1 MERHDLAKLML
12 LFHQNGIW
20 DGKQIVSADWVKASI
35 APSIT
40 VNEKLGVKYGYKW
53 WLYPYGRDDA
63 RLAFAGSGFGGQ
75 LPIVIP
81 AYDIVMVF
89 TAWNILDG
97 PSLRHREAIDRVLAA
112 VTDGKR

>member
-1 MERHDLAKLML
+1 VACLLKDRRTGAKRKGEETPRPALTNRGRATLRVVVSCANEAVLRSRIDSAGERIENYVRATR
-12 LFHQNGIW
+12 
-20 DGKQIVSADWVKASI
+20 
-35 APSIT
+35 P
-40 VNEKLGVKYGYKW
+40 
-53 WLYPYGRDDA
+53 
-63 RLAFAGSGFGGQ
+63 GSGFGGQ

-97 PSLRHREAIDRVLAA
+97 PGLRHREAIDRVLAA